1 MEGNMGKYIY
11 KKKLA
16 HLLLFLLVIA
26 FVFFL
31 QYSPV
36 RASNASY
43 RVDDQAGLLGENQ
56 RIILAGELDRISER
70 YGTDIVILTL
80 GEEIS
85 ILNATDYAD
94 TYFENQNLGLG
105 PSQSGM
111 LFMISMAERDWA
123 IATHGEAID
132 VFNDYAQ
139 EQLIAAILPALR
151 DNNMYAAFSE
161 LASFSEE
168 TLDNAER
175 GIFAEEKVSR
185 PFSFYIL
192 PPAIALLLTALIM
205 KGLKAPLTSVG
216 FRSGA
221 NSYLLDNSMQIAN
234 SNDYFLSSSI
244 ARTVIPKSSETK
256 SGGGRST
263 THTSSSGRT
272 FGGSSGKF

>member
-1 MEGNMGKYIY
+1 MSKHNY
-11 KKKLA
+11 KKLLA
-16 HLLLFLLVIA
+16 QFLFVLLSFA

-31 QYSPV
+31 QYNPV
-36 RASNASY
+36 AASSSY
-43 RVDDQAGLLGENQ
+43 RVDDQAGLLGESQ
-56 RIILAGELDRISER
+56 RSALAAELDRISER

-85 ILNATDYAD
+85 ILNPTDYAD
-94 TYFENQNLGLG
+94 TYFENQDLGLG
-105 PSQSGM
+105 SSQSGM
-111 LFMISMAERDWA
+111 LFMISMADRDWA

-132 VFNDYAQ
+132 IFNDYAQ
-139 EQLIAAILPALR
+139 EQLMDSILPALR
-151 DNNMYAAFSE
+151 DNNMYSAFTNLADFSE
-161 LASFSEE
+161 K

-185 PFSFYIL
+185 PFTFYIL
-192 PPAIALLLTALIM
+192 PPVIALLLTALIM
-205 KGLKAPLTSVG
+205 KGLKSPLTSVG

-221 NSYLLDNSMQIAN
+221 SSYLLDNSMKIAN

-244 ARTVIPKSSETK
+244 ARTAIPKSTETK
-256 SGGGRST
+256 SGGSSGRST